1 MPVDVYLEQ
10 AMGGG
15 ARPRRFSLTS
25 YPCVIGRQPDCS
37 VRVNTARI
45 SRHHAQIERDGSGR
59 LRVRDLGST
68 NGTFVNGKR
77 ILEPTA
83 LMHGDVIHVGDREFR
98 LVLVSVERPAA
109 ENASTQFG
117 IGTLPNEFP
126 VTVREFNELLEGE
139 MVVGFRQVIA
149 DRDGRTFGHE
159 LLGRGSHPTLDAGPG
174 ELFALADALDVSARL
189 SRIMRRQAFAAAAR
203 SGMDGPVFFNTHP
216 SELRDPEELIGE
228 LGSLRDRYPDLEL
241 VFEVHETAVT
251 DLEVMARIRK
261 ELGELGVGLAYD
273 DFGAG
278 QARLQE
284 LVHVTPDFLKFDI
297 ALVRG
302 VDNRGSS
309 EHRFLSRLNG
319 MIQDLGVKT
328 LAEGIED
335 EETASACGEIG
346 IDLFQGFYFGRP
358 EPIE

>member
-10 AMGGG
+10 AVGGG
-15 ARPRRFSLTS
+15 ARPRRFGLNS
-25 YPCVIGRQPDCS
+25 YPCVIGRQPDCC

-45 SRHHAQIERDGSGR
+45 SRHHAEIDQDGSGR
-59 LRVRDLGST
+59 LRIRDLGST
-68 NGTFVNGKR
+68 NGTFVNGDR
-77 ILEPTA
+77 IGEPTA
-83 LMHGDVIHVGDREFR
+83 LMHGDVVHVGDQEFR
-98 LVLVSVERPAA
+98 LVVVSVEEPARQD
-109 ENASTQFG
+109 ERTQFG

-126 VTVREFNELLEGE
+126 VTVREFNELLEGQ

-149 DRDGRTFGHE
+149 DREGRVFGHE

-174 ELFALADALDVSARL
+174 QLFALADALEVSVQL
-189 SRIMRRQAFAAAAR
+189 SEMMRRQAFAAAAR
-203 SGMDGPVFFNTHP
+203 SGMRGPLFFNTHP
-216 SELRDPEELIGE
+216 SELRDPQRLLGE
-228 LGSLRDRYPDLEL
+228 LASLQERFPDLEL

-251 DLEVMARIRK
+251 DLEMMARIRK
-261 ELGELGVGLAYD
+261 ELGEIGVRLAYD

-284 LVHVTPDFLKFDI
+284 LVLVPPDFLKFDI

-319 MIQDLGVKT
+319 MIQDLGVRT
-328 LAEGIED
+328 LAEGIEN
-335 EETASACGEIG
+335 EETASACAEIG
-346 IDLFQGFYFGRP
+346 IDLFQGFYFGHP
-358 EPIE
+358 EPID